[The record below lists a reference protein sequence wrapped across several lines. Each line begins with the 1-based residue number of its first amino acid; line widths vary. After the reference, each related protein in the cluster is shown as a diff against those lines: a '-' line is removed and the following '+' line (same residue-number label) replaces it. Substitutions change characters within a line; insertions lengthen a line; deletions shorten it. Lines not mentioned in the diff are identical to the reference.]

1 MCRPFLL
8 FATISACLMASS
20 SAWSAESK
28 ETSAQSVMDKAHH
41 GRATWQKFPGFTA
54 DLKVASAGR
63 AAPGTLKVSPD
74 GKLEI
79 SLGDTKGLEWVE
91 RSLNSLIGHRLA
103 DDQGPTNLEFADE
116 DASHPL
122 GRLLKS
128 KDGSDK
134 SLWRVQGDVL
144 TEVHRF
150 HGDNHLVISVGEVA
164 RTPEGK
170 HLPKSYSVTTWNKAG
185 EIVTTRQVL
194 QEWKRVDGVDLPVR
208 MLAAIN
214 KNDGS
219 RVVEEI
225 AFSNHQLLKSEGV
238 ASHTELPAIKVG
250 VTSIGAAVAGGN
262 LYVYGGHMGTP
273 HDYPADLQ
281 SGSLVR
287 LNLAKPEAW
296 EEVSQGP
303 KRTGLAMVGYKG
315 QLYRIGGFE
324 SKSGKG
330 EKWRLFSTKDFSRFD
345 PATGKWT
352 ELTPLPRGRSS
363 HDAALVGDH
372 LYVVGGWEMNG
383 EGDGDWHNT
392 ALVCDLSQDKLAW
405 KEIAKPEF
413 FRRAL
418 AVAGY
423 QGKVYVLGGMTSDN
437 EVTQAVS
444 IYDPKSDKWSSGPNL
459 PGSGMATF
467 GLSAFGG
474 NDGLFCTVQDG
485 SLLRLSNDGQSWE
498 KITTLKHPRFFH
510 RLVISD
516 DGQILVVAGTVRGA
530 KVTATEAIRL
540 DGAEKSDSA
549 KN

>member
-1 MCRPFLL
+1 MPNNQGRILQVL
-8 FATISACLMASS
+8 GLVAASFATSLGFA
-20 SAWSAESK
+20 AE
-28 ETSAQSVMDKAHH
+28 SAQSVMDKAHH
-41 GRATWQKFPGFTA
+41 GRATWVKFPGFTS
-54 DLKVASAGR
+54 DLKVASAGK
-63 AAPGTLKVSPD
+63 AAMGTLKVSPD

-79 SLGDTKGLEWVE
+79 RLGDTKGLEWVE

-103 DDQGPTNLEFADE
+103 DDQGATNLEFADE
-116 DASHPL
+116 DTSHPL

-150 HGDNHLVISVGEVA
+150 HGDDHMVISVGEVA

-250 VTSIGAAVAGGN
+250 VTSLGAAVASGN

-281 SGSLVR
+281 SGSLLR
-287 LNLAKPEAW
+287 LNLAKPDGW

-315 QLYRIGGFE
+315 QLYRVGGFE

-330 EKWRLFSTKDFSRFD
+330 EKWRLYSTKDFSRFD

-352 ELTPLPRGRSS
+352 ELTPMPRGRSS
-363 HDAALVGDH
+363 HDAAVIGDH

-392 ALVCDLSQDKLAW
+392 ALVCDLSQDKLVW
-405 KEIAKPEF
+405 KEIAKQEF

-423 QGKVYVLGGMTSDN
+423 QGQVYVLGGMTSDN
-437 EVTQAVS
+437 EVTQAVL
-444 IYDPKSDKWSSGPNL
+444 IYDPKSDKWSEGPKL

-485 SLLRLSNDGQSWE
+485 SLLRLSNDGKSWE

-516 DGQILVVAGTVRGA
+516 DGQILVVAGTVRGS

-540 DGAEKSDSA
+540 GGAEKTEA